1 VKIVDVKATNI
12 DMGPVE
18 KLSHDATVKSYRSFF
33 GLVEVFTDEGITG
46 VCPSYANPRVVEKT
60 LKPRIVGQN
69 PLDYEKIWALLQ
81 PRLPYRIL
89 DTAKIDIAIWDL
101 IGKILNQPVWR
112 LLGGAQPVVRVY
124 CAGGLYAEG
133 KTIADLQEE
142 MVEYVEMGFDAVKM
156 KVAGAPFKEDVARVQ
171 AVREAIGPDVDLLVD
186 GNHGWT
192 VTEAIQFARRIEEF
206 EPYWLEEPVESQHP
220 RANAEVTMAV
230 NMPTA
235 SGENLQ
241 GRHAF
246 RNLIDAHGADIIQAD
261 AFNCGGITEWRKIA
275 AYAQAHNLRMAPHG
289 NAVVGSHLV
298 ASMPHGLIVESGPMQ
313 PVKSG
318 AHWRGESQSGPY
330 TGGARIFAPPE
341 MRDGKIVMSERPGL
355 GLQTDEDLLKEMLKL
370 PSQTS

>member
-1 VKIVDVKATNI
+1 MKIVDVKATNI
-12 DMGPVE
+12 DMGPIE
-18 KLSHDATVKSYRSFF
+18 KPSHDATTITYRSFF

-46 VCPSYANPRVVEKT
+46 ICPVYANPRVVEKT
-60 LKPRIVGQN
+60 LAPRIVGQN
-69 PLDYEKIWALLQ
+69 PLDYERIWDLLQ

-112 LLGGAQPVVRVY
+112 LLGGAQPVVPVY
-124 CAGGLYAEG
+124 CAGGLYAED

-142 MVEYVEMGFDAVKM
+142 MVEYVEMGFKAVKM
-156 KVAGAPFKEDVARVQ
+156 KVAGAPFKEDVARVK

-186 GNHGWT
+186 ANHGWT

-220 RANAEVTMAV
+220 RANAEVTMAI

-235 SGENLQ
+235 TGENLQ

-289 NAVVGSHLV
+289 SAIVGSHLV
-298 ASMPHGLIVESGPMQ
+298 ASQTHGLIVESGPMEK
-313 PVKSG
+313 VKTG
-318 AHWRGESQSGPY
+318 AHWRGESQAGPY
-330 TGGARIFAPPE
+330 TGGTGVFAPPE

-355 GLQTDEDLLKEMLKL
+355 GLEINEDLLNELRKL

>member
-1 VKIVDVKATNI
+1 MKIVDVKATNI

-33 GLVEVFTDEGITG
+33 GIVEVFTDEGITG
-46 VCPSYANPRVVEKT
+46 ICPVYANPRVVEKT
-60 LKPRIVGQN
+60 LKPHIVGQN
-69 PLDYEKIWALLQ
+69 PLDYERIWALLQ

-112 LLGGAQPVVRVY
+112 LLGGAQPVVPVY
-124 CAGGLYAEG
+124 CAGGLYSEG
-133 KTIADLQEE
+133 KTIDDLQEE
-142 MVEYVEMGFDAVKM
+142 MVEYVEMGFNAVKM
-156 KVAGAPFKEDVARVQ
+156 KVAGAPFKEDVARVK

-186 GNHGWT
+186 ANHGWT
-192 VTEAIQFARRIEEF
+192 VTEAIQFARRIEEY

-220 RANAEVTMAV
+220 RANAEVTMAI

-235 SGENLQ
+235 TGENLQ

-289 NAVVGSHLV
+289 SALVGSHLV
-298 ASMPHGLIVESGPMQ
+298 ASMPHGLIVESGPTEEVQ
-313 PVKSG
+313 TG
-318 AHWRGESQSGPY
+318 LHWRGESRAGPY
-330 TGGARIFAPPE
+330 TGGARVFAPPE
-341 MRDGKIVMSERPGL
+341 MRDGKIVMSDRPGL
-355 GLQTDEDLLKEMLKL
+355 GLQIDEDRLKELLRL

>member
-1 VKIVDVKATNI
+1 
-12 DMGPVE
+12 M
-18 KLSHDATVKSYRSFF
+18 
-33 GLVEVFTDEGITG
+33 
-46 VCPSYANPRVVEKT
+46 
-60 LKPRIVGQN
+60 
-69 PLDYEKIWALLQ
+69 
-81 PRLPYRIL
+81 
-89 DTAKIDIAIWDL
+89 
-101 IGKILNQPVWR
+101 
-112 LLGGAQPVVRVY
+112 
-124 CAGGLYAEG
+124 
-133 KTIADLQEE
+133 
-142 MVEYVEMGFDAVKM
+142 
-156 KVAGAPFKEDVARVQ
+156 
-171 AVREAIGPDVDLLVD
+171 REAIGPDVDLLVD

-298 ASMPHGLIVESGPMQ
+298 ASMTHGLIVESGPMQ
-313 PVKSG
+313 DGQVRSALARRVTVRPLHWGSPRLRSAGYEGWKDRDVG
-318 AHWRGESQSGPY
+318 AAGPRL
-330 TGGARIFAPPE
+330 ADKRRSA
-341 MRDGKIVMSERPGL
+341 ERPAQAPQPVFL
-355 GLQTDEDLLKEMLKL
+355 IRRT
-370 PSQTS
+370 T

>member
-1 VKIVDVKATNI
+1 MKIVDVKATNI

-69 PLDYEKIWALLQ
+69 PLDYERIWALLQ

-112 LLGGAQPVVRVY
+112 LLGGAQPVVPVY
-124 CAGGLYAEG
+124 CAGGLYSEG

-156 KVAGAPFKEDVARVQ
+156 KVAGAPFKEDVARVK

-298 ASMPHGLIVESGPMQ
+298 ASMPHGLIVESGPMEEVQ
-313 PVKSG
+313 TG
-318 AHWRGESQSGPY
+318 LHWRGESRDGPY
-330 TGGARIFAPPE
+330 TGGTRVFAPPE

-355 GLQTDEDLLKEMLKL
+355 GLQTDEDLLKELLKL